1 LPGDLVAV
9 LGIGG
14 LGHLG
19 VQFAVKMGFKTVAIA
34 RGTDKELLARKL
46 GAWRYLDSQAQNP
59 AEELITLGGATVI
72 LATSTSGKAFA
83 AVLGGLGIDGKMI
96 ILLAVSRRI
105 FPEPSPTVGESRE
118 RVPSEVQ

>member
-1 LPGDLVAV
+1 M
-9 LGIGG
+9 GIGG

-46 GAWRYLDSQAQNP
+46 GAWRYIDSQAQNP

-96 ILLAVSRRI
+96 ILLAVSLTI